1 MKPSHQKMKVLAQRR
16 LSDERV
22 QNNSQIQF
30 GEEVKQG
37 IEAAGGVRADEHSDC
52 TMYSGTLNFEQLNF
66 ESWKLNIQ
74 ECNHKCLQIVQ
85 WDSSENIEY

>member
-52 TMYSGTLNFEQLNF
+52 TME
-66 ESWKLNIQ
+66 
-74 ECNHKCLQIVQ
+74 H
-85 WDSSENIEY
+85 